1 MLGNP
6 LRVYAGHPDHP
17 TPSLPDLPSSQGFL
31 GSCVTPVPPPFLAAK
46 GSETYWPADTVE
58 QYLDHFNKFRQ
69 TAGVRQ

>member
-1 MLGNP
+1 M
-6 LRVYAGHPDHP
+6 PDC
-17 TPSLPDLPSSQGFL
+17 QGFL